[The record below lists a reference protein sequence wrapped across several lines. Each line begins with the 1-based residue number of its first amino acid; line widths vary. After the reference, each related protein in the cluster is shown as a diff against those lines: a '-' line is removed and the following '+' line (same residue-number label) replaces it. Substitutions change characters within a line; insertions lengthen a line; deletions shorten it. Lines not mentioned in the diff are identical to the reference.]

1 MLPIISSSE
10 LREINKAIE
19 NGLDSLEISLDL
31 GISKTKV
38 KLEKK
43 AFIINDQIIK
53 TKKIKEDDKSLLDL
67 INIENTLSDKF
78 GIKVDLVTEGSMSP
92 YIKPYILKDLK
103 VILNS

>member
-1 MLPIISSSE
+1 MGIFGSRARGDNRPDSD
-10 LREINKAIE
+10 
-19 NGLDSLEISLDL
+19 LDILIR
-31 GISKTKV
+31 
-38 KLEKK
+38 
-43 AFIINDQIIK
+43 F
-53 TKKIKEDDKSLLDL
+53 KEDDKSLLDL